1 MSKQE
6 FLYRL
11 ETLLMDLPKNER
23 DDALDYYEQYFE
35 AAGPEREAEVI
46 RELGSPEK
54 VSEMIHSAG
63 RQESSGWERE
73 TGGTERQM
81 PQRRRPEKKNRTALW
96 VALGAAVLLAAVL
109 IFSAVSGYI
118 SYHVMK
124 KEKPDFEDVVAGM
137 AVDIVEETLEQT
149 GESLE
154 ELRDSDLFGQI
165 GSEIQKELSDAAAYT
180 DSWEAMKDDY
190 LENPDQTEAEGRS
203 VLSTD
208 QPLAWEGVKRIRIDL
223 PMAGILICQV
233 SGDTVQAKVDQADC
247 VAAEFQAGELTL
259 DSDGGNAQNL
269 KLVLFVPENTELET
283 LEITSD
289 SGYLETEN
297 LTCQIF
303 QAEIPDGMWKNS
315 GQLTAETVT
324 AKVEDGCLEAG
335 KITAK
340 KSLQLTVQDGLL
352 VSAVLDS
359 PGIRLE
365 CEDGVL
371 KANLAGAKKDYSWKA
386 STGDGIMKLGDEKIN
401 GEKESTG
408 GDRSLTVTAGDGIS
422 IVTFQE

>member
-11 ETLLMDLPKNER
+11 ETLLMDLPKSER

-54 VSEMIHSAG
+54 VSEMIHSSG
-63 RQESSGWERE
+63 RQEASGWERE
-73 TGGTERQM
+73 TGGTGRQM
-81 PQRRRPEKKNRTALW
+81 PPRCRPEKKNRTALW
-96 VALGAAVLLAAVL
+96 VTLGVAVLLAAVL
-109 IFSAVSGYI
+109 IFSAFSGFI
-118 SYHVMK
+118 SYHVIK
-124 KEKPDFEDVVAGM
+124 TEKPDFEDAVTGM
-137 AVDIVEETLEQT
+137 VVDIVEETLEQT

-154 ELRDSDLFGQI
+154 ELKDSDLFGQI
-165 GSEIQKELSDAAAYT
+165 GSEIQKEMSDAGAYT

-190 LENPDQTEAEGRS
+190 LVNPAKTEAEGRS
-203 VLSTD
+203 VLGTE
-208 QPLAWEGVKRIRIDL
+208 QPLAWEGVKRIRIHL
-223 PMAGILICQV
+223 PMAGILICQAP
-233 SGDTVQAKVDQADC
+233 GETVQAKADQAEC
-247 VAAEFQAGELTL
+247 VAAKFQDGELTL
-259 DSDGGNAQNL
+259 DADGENTENL
-269 KLVLFVPENTELET
+269 KLVLFVPEDTELET

-289 SGYLETEN
+289 SGYLETES
-297 LTCQIF
+297 LMCQVF

-340 KSLQLTVQDGLL
+340 KSLQLSVQDGLL
-352 VSAVLDS
+352 VSAVLDA
-359 PGIRLE
+359 PEIRLE

-371 KANLAGAKKDYSWKA
+371 KANLAGVKKDYSWKA
-386 STGDGIMKLGDEKIN
+386 SIGDGIMKLGDEKIS
-401 GEKESTG
+401 GEKENTG
-408 GDRSLTVTAGDGIS
+408 GNRNLTVTAGDGIS